1 MNDNKISYKLNST
14 LLFPFLITC
23 AVLSII
29 LPFHSDNTYFYLSI
43 IFFIVAT
50 LLIPLTELITK
61 KIRGLSKKFKVYLFL
76 EWAHS
81 LSLIGAIIF
90 FLIWILGLSN

>member
-1 MNDNKISYKLNST
+1 MNDNKISYKINST
-14 LLFPFLITC
+14 LLFPFLVTC
-23 AVLSII
+23 AVLSIV
-29 LPFHSDNTYFYLSI
+29 LPFHSDNTYFYLSVVL
-43 IFFIVAT
+43 FILAT
-50 LLIPLTELITK
+50 LLIPSTELITK
-61 KIRGLSKKFKVYLFL
+61 KIRGLNKKIKVYRFL